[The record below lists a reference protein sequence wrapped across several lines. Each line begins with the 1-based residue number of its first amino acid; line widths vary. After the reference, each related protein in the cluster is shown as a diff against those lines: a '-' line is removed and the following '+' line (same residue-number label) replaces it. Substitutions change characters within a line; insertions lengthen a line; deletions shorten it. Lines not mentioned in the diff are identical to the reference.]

1 VIDGVSRAAMDRTLR
16 RGVAG
21 VWVRGAVPAGPAV
34 WAGNHHSWWD
44 PFVAAAALRRAGSGM
59 ALLVSPSNLD
69 AYRFAR
75 HVGAF
80 PADRPREGLAALRAG
95 RSLVVYPEGRLGP
108 AGPPGPLARGASWF
122 ARKAAVPLVATA
134 VRVLPRGGQWPQ
146 VYLHLREV
154 DVAAGGR
161 PAGSDERATGE
172 LWDTLAALLAGIDSA
187 AGEVDPALP
196 LPGFRLAVRGRS
208 SWDERIDALRGV
220 PWRRH

>member
-1 VIDGVSRAAMDRTLR
+1 MMDGVLRAAMDRTLR

-44 PFVAAAALRRAGSGM
+44 PFVAAAALRRAGAGM

-80 PADRPREGLAALRAG
+80 PADRPRHGLAALRDG
-95 RSLVVYPEGRLGP
+95 RSLVVYPEGRLRA
-108 AGPPGPLARGASWF
+108 AGPPGPLAPGAAWF
-122 ARKAAVPLVATA
+122 ARQAGVPLVAAA

-146 VYLHLREV
+146 AYLEWRQ
-154 DVAAGGR
+154 VAAGR
-161 PAGSDERATGE
+161 SVELATEE
-172 LWDTLAALLAGIDSA
+172 LGDTLTGLLAGIDSVA
-187 AGEVDPALP
+187 AEVDPALP
-196 LPGFRLAVRGRS
+196 LPGFRLAVRGRR
-208 SWDERIDALRGV
+208 SWDERIDGLRGG
-220 PWRRH
+220 PWRRR